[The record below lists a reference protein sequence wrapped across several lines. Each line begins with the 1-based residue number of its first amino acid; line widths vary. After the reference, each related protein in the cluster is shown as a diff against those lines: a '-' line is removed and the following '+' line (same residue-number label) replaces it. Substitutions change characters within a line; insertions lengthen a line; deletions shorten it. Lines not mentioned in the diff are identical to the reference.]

1 MLPLPL
7 IAQCKIKRE
16 IEIFKERDGHTHGSL
31 YFKRS
36 DWNKYKPLS
45 VANKILCS
53 HHCEFANKIQY
64 SV

>member
-16 IEIFKERDGHTHGSL
+16 IEIFKERDRHTHGSL

-36 DWNKYKPLS
+36 DWNKYKTI
-45 VANKILCS
+45 VCG
-53 HHCEFANKIQY
+53 E
-64 SV
+64 